1 MIGNLLSPA
10 LAGKRV
16 GMDVLTGTP
25 GHEVVNHKTDGSLHR
40 YEIAAACRGNA
51 GAATRHFALA
61 AHDTAQAFIITRQ
74 PG

>member
-1 MIGNLLSPA
+1 MG
-10 LAGKRV
+10 
-16 GMDVLTGTP
+16 VLTGTP

-61 AHDTAQAFIITRQ
+61 AHDTDQAFIITRQ